1 MIIKQTVPGLAD
13 SLVIPLENEIRELN
27 KEIVDLNNDIDVLNA
42 EHQEQIDNINSEHA
56 LEVENL
62 NNNIEDLNTIIAE
75 KDSEINE
82 LKSNGLNWEDL
93 GYKAAPSYIVNDVN
107 YSANLTDDQIYNSY
121 FEKLNLIYLPNLDY
135 SKFPTSFKMPKTVE
149 FADVIDLRN
158 IKAENY
164 ANSLFYNCNKLRQVN
179 TIYVDGVEC
188 NNLFG
193 GCSSLKSVNV
203 VGKPYRLANYMFDSC
218 MKLTELPNQLD
229 LSDVTTVERIFANW
243 TLSGN
248 VKASYNLD
256 KCTDIQKVFSG
267 CAEVEEF
274 DLSDL
279 YIPEATNAS
288 QFFSHCNKLR
298 AITFP
303 KQSKLYTLNQLF
315 SNCTSLKTVDVSQI
329 PIIPDIEQ
337 EINCYDMFYNSGITN
352 IDLTPWKNRK
362 ISASHMF
369 SNCTELV
376 KAYFGSAKL
385 TTYDY
390 LFYNCPKLEA
400 IYGLNLLNGNGR
412 CNGMFMGTGTSNIR
426 DIDIRG
432 IGCIDTSDSSNN
444 NFRIYYSQNL
454 GVNNDQY
461 PDAYTDLIN
470 SLAYFSFDRLEAGY
484 KYPYYIY
491 LHANTKALLE
501 QDPNIIAQITSK
513 GFTIS

>member
-42 EHQEQIDNINSEHA
+42 EHQEQIDTINSEHA

-62 NNNIEDLNTIIAE
+62 NSNIEDLNTIIAE

-121 FEKLNLIYLPNLDY
+121 FENLNLVYLPNLDY
-135 SKFPTSFKMPKTVE
+135 SKFPSSIKMPKTVE

-158 IKAENY
+158 IKSNNY
-164 ANSLFYNCNKLRQVN
+164 ATSLFYNCNKLRQVN
-179 TIYVDGVEC
+179 TMYVDGVDC
-188 NNLFG
+188 NSMFY

-203 VGKPYRLANYMFDSC
+203 VGKPKGVIKMFSGC
-218 MKLTELPNQLD
+218 TKLTELPELD
-229 LSDVTTVERIFANW
+229 LSDVSSIMNMFGNW
-243 TLSGN
+243 IGLTGL
-248 VKASYNLD
+248 VKVSYNLD
-256 KCTDIQKVFSG
+256 KCTNIEEAFSG
-267 CAEVEEF
+267 CTGAEEF
-274 DLSDL
+274 DLSEL
-279 YIPEATNAS
+279 YIPEATSATY
-288 QFFSHCNKLR
+288 FFSGCNKLR

-303 KQSKLYTLNQLF
+303 NQSKLYTLNYLF
-315 SNCTSLKTVDVSQI
+315 NYCTSLKTVDVSQI
-329 PIIPDIEQ
+329 PITPDIEQ
-337 EINCYDMFYNSGITN
+337 EINCYYMFTNSGITN
-352 IDLTPWKNRK
+352 INLTPWGNRK
-362 ISASHMF
+362 IYASYMF
-369 SNCTELV
+369 RGCQELV
-376 KAYFGSAKL
+376 KVYFGSAKL
-385 TTYDY
+385 TGYEY

-412 CNGMFMGTGTSNIR
+412 CNAMFMGADTPNFR
-426 DIDIRG
+426 YMDIRG

-444 NFRIYYSQNL
+444 NFRVYYSQNL

-461 PDAYTDLIN
+461 PDAYTNLIN
-470 SLAYFSFDRLEAGY
+470 SLAYFSFDRIEAGY

-501 QDPNIIAQITSK
+501 QDPNIIALITDK
-513 GFTIS
+513 GFTIA